1 MLEKVRFFL
10 KKNEK
15 VKEKSPDSKASTPKT
30 KSKGKGKGKKISSEV
45 TSDDSGD
52 ERESLYLSYLVRE
65 DCYRGHVEVYD
76 VDW

>member
-15 VKEKSPDSKASTPKT
+15 VKEKSPDSKASTPKS

-52 ERESLYLSYLVRE
+52 ERDSIYLSYLVRE

-76 VDW
+76 VEW

>member
-45 TSDDSGD
+45 TSDDSGH

-65 DCYRGHVEVYD
+65 DCYRGHVEEYEVA
-76 VDW
+76 W

>member
-65 DCYRGHVEVYD
+65 DCYRGHVEEYEVA
-76 VDW
+76 W